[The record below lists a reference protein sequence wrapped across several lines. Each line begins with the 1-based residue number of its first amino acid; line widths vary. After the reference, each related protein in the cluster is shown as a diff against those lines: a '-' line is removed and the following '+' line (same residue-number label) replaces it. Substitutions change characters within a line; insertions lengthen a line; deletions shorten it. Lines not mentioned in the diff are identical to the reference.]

1 MVTYTSTP
9 DELQARYGIPGAVRF
24 EIGTNRL
31 IRAIIDTPQAEAL
44 VYLHGAHVTHYQPR
58 GDRPVLFMSERS
70 RFVPG
75 MPIRGGVPVVFPWF
89 GPKAGE
95 PAGPMHGFA
104 RIEEWGVESITQSAD
119 GSVTIILGLGARDA
133 THPGWPYACS
143 LRHRVVIGE
152 RLDLT
157 LEVGS
162 RSDGQVIF
170 EEALH
175 TYLAV
180 GDVRQISVIGLAGSH
195 YIDKTDGM
203 KRKVQEASPIQIV
216 GETDRV
222 YLGTKAT
229 CVVDD
234 PITGRRLV
242 VEKFG
247 SEATVVWNPWI
258 AKAKAM
264 PDFGDDE
271 WPGMLCIESGNIADH
286 AVTLAPGQRHEMQIS
301 IRSEPRR
308 G

>member
-1 MVTYTSTP
+1 MTSSLKIP
-9 DELQARYGIPGAVRF
+9 NKLQGRFGIPGAVRF
-24 EIGTNRL
+24 EAGANGL
-31 IRAIIDTPQAEAL
+31 IRVIVSTPQAEAL

-58 GDRPVLFMSERS
+58 GDRPVLFVSERS
-70 RFVPG
+70 RFELG
-75 MPIRGGVPVVFPWF
+75 APIRGGVPIVFPWF
-89 GPKAGE
+89 GPKTGE
-95 PAGPMHGFA
+95 PSAPMHGFA
-104 RIEEWGVESITQSAD
+104 RLTEWGVESITQSAD
-119 GSVTIILGLGARDA
+119 GSVTIILGFEAGDA
-133 THPGWPYACS
+133 THPDWPHAHS
-143 LRHRVVIGE
+143 LRYRIVIGE
-152 RLDLT
+152 TLDLA
-157 LEVGS
+157 LEVRN
-162 RSDGQVIF
+162 RSDAAVIF

-180 GDVRQISVIGLAGSH
+180 SDVRQVSVAGLAGTR

-203 KRKVQEASPIQIV
+203 KRKVQEAALIQIT

-271 WPGMLCIESGNIADH
+271 WPGMLCIESGNMADH
-286 AVTLAPGQRHEMQIS
+286 AVTLVPGQCHEMRVS
-301 IRSEPRR
+301 IRSEPR
-308 G
+308 